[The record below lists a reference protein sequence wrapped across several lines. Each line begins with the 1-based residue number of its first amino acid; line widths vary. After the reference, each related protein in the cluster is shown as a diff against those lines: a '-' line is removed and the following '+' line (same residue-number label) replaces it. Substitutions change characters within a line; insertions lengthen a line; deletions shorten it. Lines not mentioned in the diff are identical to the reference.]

1 MTNVILE
8 FPVVALMQGFVC
20 RIRML
25 CRSVLGC
32 CNVLEHYVPVQIARR
47 SETEGDP
54 GEIAKYVN
62 YIVG

>member
-1 MTNVILE
+1 M
-8 FPVVALMQGFVC
+8 ALMQGCVY

-25 CRSVLGC
+25 CHSVLGC

-47 SETEGDP
+47 SETKGDP
-54 GEIAKYVN
+54 EEIAKYVN

>member
-1 MTNVILE
+1 M
-8 FPVVALMQGFVC
+8 ALMQGFVC